1 MKESYYSGARNDLI
15 ALIPPGTKKVLE
27 IGCAAGMTGRRLKEL
42 GFEEV
47 VGVELLEDV
56 ARKAL
61 PFYDRV
67 IIDDVEKTELPYEE
81 EHFDCI
87 LYGDVLEHLVD
98 PWKVLAAHHRFI
110 GTGGVIICSIPNVR
124 HYKNMKRLLIKGE
137 WEYREAGLLD
147 RSHLR
152 FFTIKSIE
160 AMVEGAGFEIATM
173 IKRPSGA
180 KWLKWL
186 NKASG
191 NRFID
196 HLVHQYVFTATKRKG
211 GKPDSILALRVPRRR
226 DDRPF
231 HQVADKKEQ
240 RPYSRRG
247 ETT

>member
-1 MKESYYSGARNDLI
+1 MKESYYSGVRDDLI
-15 ALIPPGTKKVLE
+15 SLIPPGTRRVLE

-47 VGVELLEDV
+47 VGVEVLADV

-67 IIDDVEKTELPYEE
+67 IVGDVEKTELPYEE
-81 EHFDCI
+81 GHFDCI

-98 PWKVLAAHHRFI
+98 PWKVLAAHNRSLR
-110 GTGGVIICSIPNVR
+110 TGGAIICSIPNVR
-124 HYKNMKRLLIKGE
+124 HYKHLKKLLIRGE
-137 WEYREAGLLD
+137 WEYGEAGLLD

-160 AMVEGAGFEIATM
+160 EMVEGAGFEMATM

-186 NKASG
+186 NRALG
-191 NRFID
+191 NSFVD
-196 HLVHQYVFTATKRKG
+196 HLVLQYLFTA
-211 GKPDSILALRVPRRR
+211 I
-226 DDRPF
+226 
-231 HQVADKKEQ
+231 KKENTAELP
-240 RPYSRRG
+240 RSG
-247 ETT
+247 EKRC